1 MECLMQADSRVN
13 ILLVDD
19 EPTNLHALQ
28 AVLEPLEQNLIT
40 ASSGT
45 QALRRVLEHDF
56 AVILLD
62 VQMPDM
68 SGIDAAAMIRERER
82 SKTTPI
88 IFLTGVVKT
97 AEMMFKGYSAG
108 AVDYLMKPV
117 ISGVLRAKVEVFVE
131 LAQVRHSLQQEI
143 TERARIAG
151 ELSKLNMVLEQRN
164 EDLTA
169 ANSDLEAF
177 SHSVSHDLR
186 MPLRHIQAYVSMI
199 EESALSRLNAD
210 EQRRLKGVREA
221 AQRMSQL
228 IDDLLAFARIGRTA
242 MCRSPV
248 DLNSLVKAVITELQT
263 EIKNRKVEWT
273 LQQLPYISG
282 DRPLLHQVFL
292 NLLANAVKYTRTRAQ
307 ARIQVFAVEQD
318 DEIIVGVKDNGVGF
332 DAAYS
337 DKLFGVFQR
346 LHSATEFEGT
356 GVGLANVRR
365 IVQRHG
371 GRTWAESV
379 LNEGATFYFSL
390 PVPGTVEC
398 AMPAPDAQK
407 EIGRASCRERVSGGV
422 GGGSRRES

>member
-1 MECLMQADSRVN
+1 MQPDQRVN

-19 EPTNLHALQ
+19 EPANLHALQ
-28 AVLEPLEQNLIT
+28 AVLEPLEQRLIT

-45 QALRRVLEHDF
+45 QALRQVLEHDF

-68 SGIDAAAMIRERER
+68 SGIETAAMIRERER

-88 IFLTGVVKT
+88 IFLTGAVKT

-143 TERARIAG
+143 AERARIAG
-151 ELSKLNMVLEQRN
+151 ELSKLNMVLEQGN

-199 EESALSRLNAD
+199 EESALAKLSAD
-210 EQRRLKGVREA
+210 ERRRLRGVREA

-228 IDDLLAFARIGRTA
+228 IDDLLAFSRIGRTA
-242 MCRSPV
+242 MRKAPV
-248 DLNSLVKAVITELQT
+248 DLSALVRAVIAELQP
-263 EIKNRKVEWT
+263 EIKSRKVEWT
-273 LQQLPYISG
+273 LQQLPYVSG
-282 DRPLLHQVFL
+282 DRSLLHQVFL
-292 NLLANAVKYTRTRAQ
+292 NLLANAVKYTRTRAETS
-307 ARIQVFAVEQD
+307 IQVFAVEQD
-318 DEIIVGVKDNGVGF
+318 DEIIVGIKDNGVGF
-332 DAAYS
+332 DPAYS

-346 LHSATEFEGT
+346 LHNATEFEGT

-371 GRTWAESV
+371 GRTWAESA
-379 LNEGATFYFSL
+379 LGEGATFYFSL
-390 PVPGTVEC
+390 PAPNKSECDMAAPGALV
-398 AMPAPDAQK
+398 ASHAPNDAPPRTD
-407 EIGRASCRERVSGGV
+407 E
-422 GGGSRRES
+422 

>member
-1 MECLMQADSRVN
+1 MHPDPRVN

-19 EPTNLHALQ
+19 DPANLHALQ
-28 AVLEPLEQNLIT
+28 AVLEPLGQNLIV

-45 QALRRVLEHDF
+45 QALRQVLEHDF

-68 SGIDAAAMIRERER
+68 SGIEAAAMIRERER
-82 SKTTPI
+82 SRTTPI

-117 ISGVLRAKVEVFVE
+117 VQGVLRAKVEVFVE
-131 LAQVRHSLQQEI
+131 LAHVRHSLQQEI
-143 TERARIAG
+143 VERTRIAG

-164 EDLTA
+164 EDLLA

-199 EESALSRLNAD
+199 EESALAKLNAD

-228 IDDLLAFARIGRTA
+228 IDDLLAFSRIGRTT
-242 MCRSPV
+242 MRKVPV
-248 DLNSLVKAVITELQT
+248 DLNALVQAVIADLQP
-263 EIKNRKVEWT
+263 EIRNRKVEWT

-282 DRPLLHQVFL
+282 DRALLHQVFL
-292 NLLANAVKYTRTRAQ
+292 NLLANAVKYTRTRAE

-318 DEIIVGVKDNGVGF
+318 DEIIVGIQDNGVGF
-332 DAAYS
+332 DPAYS

-346 LHSATEFEGT
+346 LHSAGDFEGT

-371 GRTWAESV
+371 GRTWAQGAEGR
-379 LNEGATFYFSL
+379 GATVYFS
-390 PVPGTVEC
+390 
-398 AMPAPDAQK
+398 MPIA
-407 EIGRASCRERVSGGV
+407 
-422 GGGSRRES
+422 GSA

>member
-1 MECLMQADSRVN
+1 MQPDPRVN

-19 EPTNLHALQ
+19 DPANLHALQ
-28 AVLEPLEQNLIT
+28 AVLEPLGQNLIV

-45 QALRRVLEHDF
+45 QALRQVLEHDF

-68 SGIDAAAMIRERER
+68 SGIEAAAMIRERER
-82 SKTTPI
+82 SRTTPI

-117 ISGVLRAKVEVFVE
+117 IQGVLRAKVEVFVE
-131 LAQVRHSLQQEI
+131 LAHVRHSLQQEI
-143 TERARIAG
+143 VERTRIAG

-164 EDLTA
+164 EDLLA

-199 EESALSRLNAD
+199 EESALAKLNAD

-228 IDDLLAFARIGRTA
+228 IDDLLAFSRIGRTA
-242 MCRSPV
+242 MRKVPV
-248 DLNSLVKAVITELQT
+248 DLNALVQAVINDLQQ
-263 EIKNRKVEWT
+263 EVKSREVEWT

-282 DRPLLHQVFL
+282 DRALLHQVFL
-292 NLLANAVKYTRTRAQ
+292 NLLANAVKYTRTRAA

-318 DEIIVGVKDNGVGF
+318 DEIIVGIKDNGVGF
-332 DAAYS
+332 DPAYS

-346 LHSATEFEGT
+346 LHSASDFEGT

-365 IVQRHG
+365 IVQQHG
-371 GRTWAESV
+371 GRTWADS
-379 LNEGATFYFSL
+379 LPDEGATFYFSL
-390 PVPGTVEC
+390 PAPGKAESD
-398 AMPAPDAQK
+398 MPAPGTTLDSQVP
-407 EIGRASCRERVSGGV
+407 IGKGE
-422 GGGSRRES
+422 

>member
-1 MECLMQADSRVN
+1 MQADSRVN

-19 EPTNLHALQ
+19 EPANLHALQ

-45 QALRRVLEHDF
+45 QALRKVLEHDF

-117 ISGVLRAKVEVFVE
+117 VSGVLRAKVEVFVE

-143 TERARIAG
+143 AERARIAG
-151 ELSKLNMVLEQRN
+151 EVSKLNMVLEQRN

-199 EESALSRLNAD
+199 EESALSKLNAD

-228 IDDLLAFARIGRTA
+228 IDDLLAFSRIGRTA
-242 MCRSPV
+242 MRRAPV
-248 DLNSLVKAVITELQT
+248 DLNSLVKAVITELQP
-263 EIKNRKVEWT
+263 EIRNRKVDWT
-273 LQQLPYISG
+273 LQQLPYTSG
-282 DRPLLHQVFL
+282 DRSLLYQVFL
-292 NLLANAVKYTRTRAQ
+292 NLLANAVKYTRTRAE

-318 DEIIVGVKDNGVGF
+318 DEIIVGIKDNGVGF

-346 LHSATEFEGT
+346 LHSATDFEGT

-390 PVPGTVEC
+390 PAPDTVEC

-407 EIGRASCRERVSGGV
+407 VALPTQSVENEPSGPGDA
-422 GGGSRRES
+422 

>member
-1 MECLMQADSRVN
+1 MQADPKVN

-19 EPTNLHALQ
+19 EPANLHALQ

-45 QALRRVLEHDF
+45 QALRQVLEHDF

-68 SGIDAAAMIRERER
+68 SGIETAAMIRERER

-117 ISGVLRAKVEVFVE
+117 VSGVLRAKVEVFVE
-131 LAQVRHSLQQEI
+131 LAQVRHSLHQEI
-143 TERARIAG
+143 AERARIAA
-151 ELSKLNMVLEQRN
+151 EVSKLNMVLEQRN

-199 EESALSRLNAD
+199 EESALQKLNAD
-210 EQRRLKGVREA
+210 EQRRLKGVRDA

-228 IDDLLAFARIGRTA
+228 IDDLLAFSRIGRTA
-242 MCRSPV
+242 MRKAPV
-248 DLNSLVKAVITELQT
+248 DLDALVKAVIADVQPDVR
-263 EIKNRKVEWT
+263 NRKIEWT

-282 DRPLLHQVFL
+282 DRALLHQVL
-292 NLLANAVKYTRTRAQ
+292 TNLLANAVKYTRTRAE

-318 DEIIVGVKDNGVGF
+318 DEIVVGIKDNGVGF
-332 DAAYS
+332 DPAYS

-346 LHSATEFEGT
+346 LHSASDFEGT

-390 PVPGTVEC
+390 PTPDKAENRM
-398 AMPAPDAQK
+398 AAPHA
-407 EIGRASCRERVSGGV
+407 ERVALPARSV
-422 GGGSRRES
+422 ENEPPEDTT

>member
-1 MECLMQADSRVN
+1 MQPEPRVN

-19 EPTNLHALQ
+19 EPANLHALQ
-28 AVLEPLEQNLIT
+28 AVLEPLDQNLMT
-40 ASSGT
+40 AASGT
-45 QALRRVLEHDF
+45 QALRQVLEHDF

-68 SGIDAAAMIRERER
+68 TGIEAAAMIRERER

-143 TERARIAG
+143 GERARIAG

-199 EESALSRLNAD
+199 EESALAKLTAD
-210 EQRRLKGVREA
+210 EQRRLRGVRDA

-228 IDDLLAFARIGRTA
+228 IDDLLAFSRIGRTA
-242 MCRSPV
+242 MRKAPV
-248 DLNSLVKAVITELQT
+248 DMNALVQAVIGELQP
-263 EIKNRKVEWT
+263 EIKSRKVEWT

-282 DRPLLHQVFL
+282 DRALLHQVFM
-292 NLLANAVKYTRTRAQ
+292 NLLANAVKYTRTRAE
-307 ARIQVFAVEQD
+307 AHIQVLAIEQD
-318 DEIIVGVKDNGVGF
+318 EEIIVGVKDNGVGF
-332 DAAYS
+332 DPAYG

-346 LHSATEFEGT
+346 LHNASDFEGT

-379 LNEGATFYFSL
+379 VNEGATFYFSL
-390 PVPGTVEC
+390 PSPSKSENGMAAPGSV
-398 AMPAPDAQK
+398 AASHAPGNDM
-407 EIGRASCRERVSGGV
+407 
-422 GGGSRRES
+422 SRDGATPDE

>member
-1 MECLMQADSRVN
+1 MQADSRVN

-19 EPTNLHALQ
+19 EPANLHALQ
-28 AVLEPLEQNLIT
+28 AVLEPLEQNLVT

-143 TERARIAG
+143 AERARIAG
-151 ELSKLNMVLEQRN
+151 EVSKLNMVLEQRN

-199 EESALSRLNAD
+199 EESALPKLNAD

-228 IDDLLAFARIGRTA
+228 IDDLLAFSRIGRAA
-242 MCRSPV
+242 MRRAPV
-248 DLNSLVKAVITELQT
+248 DLNNLVKAVITELQP
-263 EIKNRKVEWT
+263 EIKNRKIDWT

-292 NLLANAVKYTRTRAQ
+292 NLLANAVKYTRTRTE

-318 DEIIVGVKDNGVGF
+318 DEVIVGVKDNGVGF

-346 LHSATEFEGT
+346 LHSATDFEGT

-390 PVPGTVEC
+390 PAPDTLEC

-407 EIGRASCRERVSGGV
+407 VALPTQSVENEPSGPDDA
-422 GGGSRRES
+422 

>member
-1 MECLMQADSRVN
+1 MQADSRVN

-19 EPTNLHALQ
+19 EPANLHALQ

-143 TERARIAG
+143 AERARIAG
-151 ELSKLNMVLEQRN
+151 EVSKLNMVLEQRN

-248 DLNSLVKAVITELQT
+248 DLNSLVKAVITELQP

-379 LNEGATFYFSL
+379 INEGATFYFSL
-390 PVPGTVEC
+390 PAPDNAEC
-398 AMPAPDAQK
+398 GMPAPDAQK
-407 EIGRASCRERVSGGV
+407 VALPTQSVENEPSGPDDA
-422 GGGSRRES
+422 

>member
-1 MECLMQADSRVN
+1 MQADPRVN

-19 EPTNLHALQ
+19 EPANLHALQ
-28 AVLEPLEQNLIT
+28 AVLEPLDQNLIT
-40 ASSGT
+40 ANSGT
-45 QALRRVLEHDF
+45 QALRQVLEHDF

-68 SGIDAAAMIRERER
+68 SGIEAAAMIRERER

-88 IFLTGVVKT
+88 IFLTGLVKT

-143 TERARIAG
+143 AERVRIGG
-151 ELSKLNMVLEQRN
+151 EMSKLNMVLEQRN

-199 EESALSRLNAD
+199 EESALARLTAD

-221 AQRMSQL
+221 AQRLSQL
-228 IDDLLAFARIGRTA
+228 IDDLLAFSRIGRTTIRKA
-242 MCRSPV
+242 PV
-248 DLNSLVKAVITELQT
+248 DLNALVRAVIAELQP
-263 EIKNRKVEWT
+263 ELRSRKVDWT
-273 LQQLPYISG
+273 LQHLPYTSG
-282 DRPLLHQVFL
+282 DRALLHQVFL
-292 NLLANAVKYTRTRAQ
+292 NLLANAVKYTRTRAE

-332 DAAYS
+332 DPAYS

-346 LHSATEFEGT
+346 LHSATDFEGT

-371 GRTWAESV
+371 GRTWAESM

-390 PVPGTVEC
+390 PAPDKAEC
-398 AMPAPDAQK
+398 EMPAPGAMA
-407 EIGRASCRERVSGGV
+407 EGRLPTDEGK
-422 GGGSRRES
+422 

>member
-1 MECLMQADSRVN
+1 MQADSRVN

-19 EPTNLHALQ
+19 EPANLHALQ

-143 TERARIAG
+143 AERARIAG
-151 ELSKLNMVLEQRN
+151 EVSKLNMVLEQRN

-248 DLNSLVKAVITELQT
+248 DLNSLVKAVITELQP

-379 LNEGATFYFSL
+379 INEGATLYFSL
-390 PVPGTVEC
+390 PAPDNAEC
-398 AMPAPDAQK
+398 GMPAPDAQK
-407 EIGRASCRERVSGGV
+407 VALPTQSVENEPSGPDDA
-422 GGGSRRES
+422 

>member
-1 MECLMQADSRVN
+1 
-13 ILLVDD
+13 
-19 EPTNLHALQ
+19 
-28 AVLEPLEQNLIT
+28 VLEPLEQNLIT

-45 QALRRVLEHDF
+45 QALRQVLEHDF

-68 SGIDAAAMIRERER
+68 SGIEAAAMIRERER

-131 LAQVRHSLQQEI
+131 LAQVRHSLHQEI
-143 TERARIAG
+143 AERARIAA

-164 EDLTA
+164 EDLMA

-186 MPLRHIQAYVSMI
+186 MPLRHIQAYVAMI
-199 EESALSRLNAD
+199 EESALAKLSAD
-210 EQRRLKGVREA
+210 EQRRLKGVRVA

-228 IDDLLAFARIGRTA
+228 IDDLLAFSRIGRTT
-242 MCRSPV
+242 MRKTPI
-248 DLNSLVKAVITELQT
+248 DLNALVKDVIGELQP
-263 EIKNRKVEWT
+263 EIRNRKVAWT
-273 LQQLPYISG
+273 LEHLPYIISG
-282 DRPLLHQVFL
+282 DRSLLHQVL
-292 NLLANAVKYTRTRAQ
+292 MNLLANAVKYTRTRAEAQ
-307 ARIQVFAVEQD
+307 IQVFAVEQD
-318 DEIIVGVKDNGVGF
+318 DEIIVGVEDNGVGY
-332 DAAYS
+332 DPAYS

-346 LHSATEFEGT
+346 LHNATEFEGT

-379 LNEGATFYFSL
+379 PNEGATFYFSL
-390 PVPGTVEC
+390 PAPGKAEC
-398 AMPAPDAQK
+398 DMPAPHAEKLALPTRSAENEPPGREDAT
-407 EIGRASCRERVSGGV
+407 
-422 GGGSRRES
+422 

>member
-1 MECLMQADSRVN
+1 MQADSRVN

-19 EPTNLHALQ
+19 EPANLHALQ

-117 ISGVLRAKVEVFVE
+117 VSGVLRAKVEVFVE

-143 TERARIAG
+143 AERARIAG
-151 ELSKLNMVLEQRN
+151 EVSKLNMVLEQRN

-199 EESALSRLNAD
+199 EESALSKLNAD

-228 IDDLLAFARIGRTA
+228 IDDLLAFSRIGRTA
-242 MCRSPV
+242 MRRAPV
-248 DLNSLVKAVITELQT
+248 DLNSLVKAVITELQP
-263 EIKNRKVEWT
+263 EIKNRKVDWT
-273 LQQLPYISG
+273 LQQLPYTSG
-282 DRPLLHQVFL
+282 DRPLLYQVFL
-292 NLLANAVKYTRTRAQ
+292 NLLANAVKYTRTRAE

-318 DEIIVGVKDNGVGF
+318 DEIIVGIKDNGVGF

-346 LHSATEFEGT
+346 LHSATDFEGT

-379 LNEGATFYFSL
+379 INEGATFYFSL
-390 PVPGTVEC
+390 PAPDTVEC

-407 EIGRASCRERVSGGV
+407 VALPTQSVENEPSGPDDA
-422 GGGSRRES
+422 

>member
-1 MECLMQADSRVN
+1 MQADSRVN

-19 EPTNLHALQ
+19 EPANLHALQ

-45 QALRRVLEHDF
+45 QALRKVLEHDF

-117 ISGVLRAKVEVFVE
+117 VSGVLRAKVEVFVE

-143 TERARIAG
+143 AERARIAG
-151 ELSKLNMVLEQRN
+151 EVSKLNMVLEQRN

-199 EESALSRLNAD
+199 EESAFSKLNAD

-228 IDDLLAFARIGRTA
+228 IDDLLAFSRIGRTA
-242 MCRSPV
+242 MRRAPV
-248 DLNSLVKAVITELQT
+248 DLNSLVKAVITELQP
-263 EIKNRKVEWT
+263 ELKNRKVDWT

-292 NLLANAVKYTRTRAQ
+292 NLLANAVKYTRTRAE

-318 DEIIVGVKDNGVGF
+318 EEIIVGIKDNGVGF

-346 LHSATEFEGT
+346 LHSATDFEGT

-379 LNEGATFYFSL
+379 LDEGATFYFSL
-390 PVPGTVEC
+390 PAPDTVES

-407 EIGRASCRERVSGGV
+407 VALPTQSVENEPPDN
-422 GGGSRRES
+422 

>member
-1 MECLMQADSRVN
+1 MQADPRVN

-19 EPTNLHALQ
+19 EPANLHALQ
-28 AVLEPLEQNLIT
+28 AVLEPLDQNLIT
-40 ASSGT
+40 APSGT
-45 QALRRVLEHDF
+45 QALRQVLEHDF

-68 SGIDAAAMIRERER
+68 SGIETAAMIRERER
-82 SKTTPI
+82 SKATPI

-143 TERARIAG
+143 AERARIAG
-151 ELSKLNMVLEQRN
+151 DVSRLNMVLEQRN

-199 EESALSRLNAD
+199 EESALAKLNAD
-210 EQRRLKGVREA
+210 EQRRLRGVREA

-228 IDDLLAFARIGRTA
+228 IDDLLAFSRIGRTA
-242 MCRSPV
+242 MRKVPV
-248 DLNSLVKAVITELQT
+248 DLNAMVQAVITELQPELKT
-263 EIKNRKVEWT
+263 RKVEWT

-282 DRPLLHQVFL
+282 DRALLYQVFL
-292 NLLANAVKYTRTRAQ
+292 NLLANAVKYTRTRSE

-332 DAAYS
+332 DPAYS

-346 LHSATEFEGT
+346 LHSATDFEGT

-371 GRTWAESV
+371 GRTWADSV
-379 LNEGATFYFSL
+379 PNEGATFYFSL
-390 PVPGTVEC
+390 PAPDKSACDMAAPGTLVE
-398 AMPAPDAQK
+398 
-407 EIGRASCRERVSGGV
+407 GRVPTDKGE
-422 GGGSRRES
+422 

>member
-1 MECLMQADSRVN
+1 MQAESRVN

-19 EPTNLHALQ
+19 DPANLHALQ
-28 AVLEPLEQNLIT
+28 AVLQPLDQNLIT

-45 QALRRVLEHDF
+45 QALRQVLEHDF

-68 SGIDAAAMIRERER
+68 SGIEAAAMIRERER

-131 LAQVRHSLQQEI
+131 LAHVRQSLHQEI
-143 TERARIAG
+143 AERARIAA
-151 ELSKLNMVLEQRN
+151 EVIKLNMVLEQRN

-199 EESALSRLNAD
+199 EESALAKLTAD
-210 EQRRLKGVREA
+210 EQRRLRGVRES

-228 IDDLLAFARIGRTA
+228 IDDLLAFSRIGRTQMRKA
-242 MCRSPV
+242 PI
-248 DLNSLVKAVITELQT
+248 DLNALVKDVIAELQP
-263 EIKNRKVEWT
+263 EIKNRKIEWQ
-273 LQQLPYISG
+273 LEQLPFISG
-282 DRPLLHQVFL
+282 DRALLHQVL
-292 NLLANAVKYTRTRAQ
+292 TNLLANAVKYTRTRAE
-307 ARIQVFAVEQD
+307 AHIQVFAIEQD
-318 DEIIVGVKDNGVGF
+318 DEIIVGIEDNGVGY
-332 DAAYS
+332 DAAYA

-346 LHSATEFEGT
+346 LHSANEFEGT

-371 GRTWAESV
+371 GRTWSESV

-390 PVPGTVEC
+390 PTPSKAESRMTAPPAETVAVPLRSAENE
-398 AMPAPDAQK
+398 PDPK
-407 EIGRASCRERVSGGV
+407 TRPDDP
-422 GGGSRRES
+422 

>member
-1 MECLMQADSRVN
+1 MQADPRVN

-19 EPTNLHALQ
+19 EPGNLHALQ
-28 AVLEPLEQNLIT
+28 AVLEPLDQNLIT
-40 ASSGT
+40 ANSGT
-45 QALRRVLEHDF
+45 QALRQVLEHDF

-68 SGIDAAAMIRERER
+68 SGIEAAAMIRERER

-143 TERARIAG
+143 AERVRIGG
-151 ELSKLNMVLEQRN
+151 EMSRLNMVLEQRN

-199 EESALSRLNAD
+199 EESALARLTAD

-228 IDDLLAFARIGRTA
+228 IDDLLAFSRIGRTTMRKA
-242 MCRSPV
+242 PV
-248 DLNSLVKAVITELQT
+248 DLNALVRAVIADLQP
-263 EIKNRKVEWT
+263 EIKNRKVDWT
-273 LQQLPYISG
+273 LQQLPYTSG
-282 DRPLLHQVFL
+282 DRALLHQVFL
-292 NLLANAVKYTRTRAQ
+292 NLLANAVKYTRTRAEG
-307 ARIQVFAVEQD
+307 RIQVFAVEQD
-318 DEIIVGVKDNGVGF
+318 DELIVGVKDNGVGF
-332 DAAYS
+332 DPAYS

-346 LHSATEFEGT
+346 LHSTSDFEGT

-371 GRTWAESV
+371 GRTWAESM

-390 PVPGTVEC
+390 PAPEK
-398 AMPAPDAQK
+398 AEIEMPAPGAMSEGHVPTDQGK
-407 EIGRASCRERVSGGV
+407 
-422 GGGSRRES
+422 